1 MEAFT
6 KIFQR
11 HTALNLEHGNL
22 SLLVGNLPNMKKLI
36 EDNVFGWVG
45 QPLDLVQVATLFLV
59 ELKTTVL
66 AL

>member
-1 MEAFT
+1 
-6 KIFQR
+6 
-11 HTALNLEHGNL
+11 
-22 SLLVGNLPNMKKLI
+22 MKKLI